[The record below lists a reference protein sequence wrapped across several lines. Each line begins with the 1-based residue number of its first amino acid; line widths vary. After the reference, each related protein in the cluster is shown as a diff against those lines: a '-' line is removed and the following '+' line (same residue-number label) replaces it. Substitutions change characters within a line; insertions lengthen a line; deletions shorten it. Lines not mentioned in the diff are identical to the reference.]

1 MPTYAFKGRNRLN
14 ELVAGEKDA
23 ASQDELRAL
32 FRGLSGDRKTAGRHF
47 RKLRAARLLA
57 GRYVPAG
64 QLCIAALGAG
74 DRDGAVEWLREGAVV
89 ERDPNLVQ
97 LDLALQALAQI
108 DSRKSR
114 VVELRFFGGLSVEET
129 ALALDVSAETVHR
142 DWRMAKAWLKRELRK
157 EVDAGG

>member
-1 MPTYAFKGRNRLN
+1 MSTENAGHSLQPTALMNEAYLRLC
-14 ELVAGEKDA
+14 GG
-23 ASQDELRAL
+23 ASVDWQDRA
-32 FRGLSGDRKTAGRHF
+32 HF
-47 RKLRAARLLA
+47 FATSARLMRRILVDVA
-57 GRYVPAG
+57 RSKAY
-64 QLCIAALGAG
+64 LKRGAG
-74 DRDGAVEWLREGAVV
+74 AAVVPLDEALAVAV

-129 ALALDVSAETVHR
+129 ALALDVSEETVHR

>member
-1 MPTYAFKGRNRLN
+1 MSTENAGHSLQPTALMNEAYLRLC
-14 ELVAGEKDA
+14 GG
-23 ASQDELRAL
+23 ASVDWQDRA
-32 FRGLSGDRKTAGRHF
+32 HF
-47 RKLRAARLLA
+47 FATSARLMRRILVDVA
-57 GRYVPAG
+57 RSKAY
-64 QLCIAALGAG
+64 LKRGAG
-74 DRDGAVEWLREGAVV
+74 AAVVPLDEALAVAV

-129 ALALDVSAETVHR
+129 ALALDVSEETVHR

-157 EVDAGG
+157 EADAGR